1 MSGSCALLYMPEH
14 ACKIQ
19 FSPSHLALHVQDG
32 DALIL
37 IDVPD
42 ENFADAYGKILP
54 SASSACSGL
63 IRELLRAHR
72 HVMITLSSYPSSQ
85 TIVWL
90 RLDHSAEGFSCY
102 ARFAVGALKDRV
114 DLKSIRTLIITHLT
128 PKRTASLRAFLLA
141 RGGQGLSIHLSNPAL
156 QLLRSTF
163 GEPWCNLLFSPLAY
177 PCSSTQS

>member
-1 MSGSCALLYMPEH
+1 MQC
-14 ACKIQ
+14 
-19 FSPSHLALHVQDG
+19 SPSHLASHVQDG

-42 ENFADAYGKILP
+42 ENFADAYGTNCF
-54 SASSACSGL
+54 SALSACSEL
-63 IRELLRAHR
+63 RRDLLRAHR
-72 HVMITLSSYPSSQ
+72 HVMNALSSHLSSQ

-102 ARFAVGALKDRV
+102 ARFAVCALKDRA

-128 PKRTASLRAFLLA
+128 PKRTASLKAFLSA

-163 GEPWCNLLFSPLAY
+163 GEPLRNLLFSPLAY

>member
-1 MSGSCALLYMPEH
+1 MSGRCALLYMPEH
-14 ACKIQ
+14 ACNIQ

-42 ENFADAYGKILP
+42 ENFADAYGKNRF
-54 SASSACSGL
+54 SALSACSELMKG
-63 IRELLRAHR
+63 LLRAHR
-72 HVMITLSSYPSSQ
+72 HVMIALSSHLSSQ
-85 TIVWL
+85 TNVRL
-90 RLDHSAEGFSCY
+90 RLDGSAEGFSCY

-128 PKRTASLRAFLLA
+128 PKRTASLKAFLSA

-163 GEPWCNLLFSPLAY
+163 GESLRISEV
-177 PCSSTQS
+177 THQ